1 MLSSPLLE
9 DDDFGI
15 LDLLLQGAN
24 ADKVEKFLG
33 SHHSLPFDGGR
44 TLVFALHSCCV
55 VIYCEHCF
63 LECKMISWKIAIFKA
78 YQNPLTQ

>member
-24 ADKVEKFLG
+24 ADKVEKYRG

-44 TLVFALHSCCV
+44 TLVFACIHAA
-55 VIYCEHCF
+55 
-63 LECKMISWKIAIFKA
+63 W
-78 YQNPLTQ
+78 